1 MMPPLSICG
10 SGLTDTEYYRLH
22 LLAARRRAQGYLRR
36 IKKIEAIQPREEWT
50 PDERR
55 SVAVSEKFDQ
65 HVIAV
70 TKSPSW
76 VRAASLEELSA
87 VLNDLH
93 KAEARHYRE
102 GLN

>member
-1 MMPPLSICG
+1 
-10 SGLTDTEYYRLH
+10 
-22 LLAARRRAQGYLRR
+22 
-36 IKKIEAIQPREEWT
+36 
-50 PDERR
+50 
-55 SVAVSEKFDQ
+55 
-65 HVIAV
+65 VIAV

-93 KAEARHYRE
+93 KAEARHHRE